1 VDTANPSVSDAE
13 AEVGPGGAEPTG
25 PVRLKQ
31 GDTVG
36 SRFVIDERLRDD
48 ALGTV
53 YRAVDD
59 RSGKKIAILMFGAE
73 AAGDAVATERLRKSV
88 KAATELA
95 HKNIVGVYGMGKEGR
110 RRYLAREYVDGQT
123 LSELLEKK
131 AEAGKAF
138 TLKGAYNLVAHVCNA
153 LQHARATMPHGTLRP
168 SCVLI
173 NRTGRVKVADF
184 GLGELRASLSGQREA
199 LSRWDAPCLPAD
211 GAPSGEEGIGVADD
225 LRALGTILYELL
237 AGAPPAQSPPA
248 LPENVAKRLPPAI
261 AGILERCF
269 AADEAQRFRDPNEL
283 KTALLEVIEAAR
295 GAGLDERDLTPGA
308 SVEMVEEILAASV
321 SASAPKAAPPPPGRA
336 APRKAEPPARKR
348 ADDGG
353 FVIPELKPSVS
364 ATEDD
369 GTTQRWLIEREGIDY
384 GPFSTKQVIEQLFK
398 EELSPDAT
406 LYDIE
411 QDRRA
416 PLSEFNVFDETLV
429 AWGHE
434 KAERQKRQAEEAARA
449 AAVRRKRL
457 VLGAV
462 LGTLLLVGG
471 TGGGYAWYRATRPV
485 PVKAYLPTLVTRI
498 QTALPAVRL
507 PEELPET
514 PAEVEEKRK
523 AAVAVATQQRQR
535 AEAARAAA
543 QIAEEERLMNESAV
557 LNLNAQDGGRRFDR
571 PSFDAAVARRNQQLT
586 RCLQDE
592 VRRDPSLKSLEV
604 KVTVIPR
611 GDLINVR
618 LGAGSSAGNAC
629 VRAALAGLKVPPFD
643 GTNLTVSLPFSFQR

>member
-1 VDTANPSVSDAE
+1 MDTANPSVSDAE
-13 AEVGPGGAEPTG
+13 AEAGPGGAEPSG

-36 SRFVIDERLRDD
+36 SRFVVDERLRED
-48 ALGTV
+48 ALGTI

-59 RSGKKIAILMFGAE
+59 RSGKKIAILMFAAE
-73 AAGDAVATERLRKSV
+73 AAGDAAATERLRRSV

-95 HKNIVGVYGMGKEGR
+95 HKNIVAVYGMGKEGR

-131 AEAGKAF
+131 ADAGKAF

-153 LQHARATMPHGTLRP
+153 LQHARASMPHGTLRP

-184 GLGELRASLSGQREA
+184 GLGELRASLMAQREA
-199 LSRWDAPCLPAD
+199 LSRWDAACLPPGSVPAGD
-211 GAPSGEEGIGVADD
+211 EGPSVVDD
-225 LRALGTILYELL
+225 LRALGTILFELL
-237 AGAPPAQSPPA
+237 AGAPPKQASPT
-248 LPENVAKRLPPAI
+248 LPEPVARRLPA
-261 AGILERCF
+261 ALATILDRCF
-269 AADEAQRFRDPNEL
+269 ADDEAQRFRDPNEL

-308 SVEMVEEILAASV
+308 SVEMVEEVLGAASG
-321 SASAPKAAPPPPGRA
+321 APPKAAPAPPGKA
-336 APRKAEPPARKR
+336 APRKAEAPARKR

-353 FVIPELKPSVS
+353 FVIPELKPSVAAS
-364 ATEDD
+364 DDD
-369 GTTQRWLIEREGIDY
+369 GTAQRWLIERDGIDY
-384 GPFSTKQVIEQLFK
+384 GPYSTKQVIEQLFK
-398 EELSPDAT
+398 EELNADAT

-434 KAERQKRQAEEAARA
+434 KAERQKRQAEEAARGA
-449 AAVRRKRL
+449 ARRRKRI
-457 VLGAV
+457 VLGTV
-462 LGTLLLVGG
+462 LGTLLVVGG
-471 TGGGYAWYRATRPV
+471 TGGGYAWYRATRPE

-498 QTALPAVRL
+498 QTALPAVNL

-514 PAEVEEKRK
+514 PAEVEEKRR

-535 AEAARAAA
+535 VEAARAAA
-543 QIAEEERLMNESAV
+543 QLAEEERLANESAV
-557 LNLNAQDGGRRFDR
+557 VDLNARDGGRRFDR

-618 LGAGSSAGNAC
+618 LGDGSSAGNAC

-643 GTNLTVSLPFSFQR
+643 GTNLTVSLPFSFQK